1 MKKKVTIYDIAK
13 TLNVSPATV
22 TRAMNGQPKV
32 GMEKRELILKT
43 AKEMGYYANKV
54 AVSLARKQIKI
65 GVVIYGAV
73 EAFYNELISGADAA
87 YKELQDFNV
96 TRDMFSFSTSEYDDA
111 EFISELNK
119 IAQKKYDGIMIYSL
133 NDTPE
138 IAKTVD
144 QIIAKNIIVYTMNTD
159 ITTQNNHY
167 CIMND
172 GFVAGRLA
180 AELLDWMVV
189 NRKICYFMGGEHTQ
203 CLLNINKAFTQELK
217 NRGLV
222 LLESYYDDG
231 NMEKAYREV
240 DDILVNH
247 PDVGG
252 IYINSAIS
260 EPICKRLVEMNM
272 QNKIKIV
279 TSDLIPS
286 IKENIK
292 KGIIQ
297 ATIFQDPFFQA
308 KTCFRNLYK
317 IIAEG
322 YKPVKYIYTRP
333 QIISSSNLSFFEG

>member
-13 TLNVSPATV
+13 ALNVSPATV

-43 AKEMGYYANKV
+43 AKEMGYQANKV
-54 AVSLARKQIKI
+54 AVSLARKQIRI

-73 EAFYNELISGADAA
+73 EAFYNELINGVDTA
-87 YKELQDFNV
+87 YEELQDFNV
-96 TRDMFSFSTSEYDDA
+96 TRDLHLFSTSDYNDSQ
-111 EFISELNK
+111 FVSELNK
-119 IAQKKYDGIMIYSL
+119 IAQKKYNGVIIYSL

-138 IAKTVD
+138 IAEAVD
-144 QIIAKNIIVYTMNTD
+144 QLIEKNVVVYTINTD
-159 ITTQNNHY
+159 ITTQRNHY
-167 CIMND
+167 CIMNN
-172 GFVAGRLA
+172 GFTAGRLA
-180 AELLDWMVV
+180 AELLDWMVC

-203 CLLNINKAFTQELK
+203 VLLNISKAFTQEVNKRNLTI
-217 NRGLV
+217 
-222 LLESYYDDG
+222 LESYYDDG
-231 NMEKAYREV
+231 DMGKAYREV
-240 DDILVNH
+240 DDMLDTH

-260 EPICKRLVEMNM
+260 EPICKRIVELNK

-292 KGIIQ
+292 KGVIQ
-297 ATIFQDPFFQA
+297 ATIFQDPFLQA
-308 KTCFRNLYK
+308 KTCFKNLYK

-322 YKPVKYIYTRP
+322 YKPVKYIYTKP
-333 QIISSSNLSFFEG
+333 QIISSSNLSFFED